1 MDPSLF
7 LEHLSDTD
15 LAVLARLGGHVSV
28 DDLLARLRSEPSSLE
43 EILGGPSLVA
53 ALSGPDEREWLVHA
67 SPFLVFAAFTWRLAA
82 DLEGTPF
89 VNEWIGPGRRVPMF
103 EVGGLR
109 DFLRSPANRLFLAE
123 LLASYTHVS
132 SGSVWTRTRRGW
144 RRRRFSDL
152 DPMRLLELV
161 ETVQEQ
167 ERPPLYRRLGDAT
180 LFLTG
185 VFPDYAGRRFLP
197 PIAWQRLRR
206 AVPGADQPGLVGP
219 ESASEPVWLLEELGR
234 RSYRMAS
241 EDPTDLLAGVAERF
255 RDARRT
261 LNVLTDRY
269 LFPVREEWFQMG
281 SE

>member
-1 MDPSLF
+1 
-7 LEHLSDTD
+7 
-15 LAVLARLGGHVSV
+15 
-28 DDLLARLRSEPSSLE
+28 
-43 EILGGPSLVA
+43 
-53 ALSGPDEREWLVHA
+53 
-67 SPFLVFAAFTWRLAA
+67 
-82 DLEGTPF
+82 
-89 VNEWIGPGRRVPMF
+89 MF

-269 LFPVREEWFQMG
+269 LFPVRDEWFQMG